1 MKISY
6 FILCIVVLFFGCTT
20 EFTHTKGYCNYTM
33 LTSKTYP
40 TVLPTAIEIYLEKPP
55 TIPYDK
61 IAIISTNIPR
71 ENFATNIDYVKR
83 EAAQLGA
90 DAVVLISSTPWHGPG
105 AFMMSG
111 GVALAGGGASGYQ
124 YSFYAIKFI
133 K

>member
-33 LTSKTYP
+33 LTSKTYS

-90 DAVVLISSTPWHGPG
+90 DAVVLISATPWHGPG